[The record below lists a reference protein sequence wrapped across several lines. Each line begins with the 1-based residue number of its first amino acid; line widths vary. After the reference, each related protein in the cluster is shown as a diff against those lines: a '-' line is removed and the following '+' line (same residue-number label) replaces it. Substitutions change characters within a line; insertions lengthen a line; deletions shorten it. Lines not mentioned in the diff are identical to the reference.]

1 MDDKAM
7 KSIELGDLKVGM
19 SAEATRTLTVQDFL
33 LYSHASGDMNPLHLP
48 ELDGDGDGQTE
59 AICPAAYLAALVSA
73 LIGTKL
79 PGPGSRE
86 TGWSL
91 SLGKPVR
98 LGDTVTAHVRI
109 EETDAKAATLSAR
122 VDGPAG
128 TALEARVTVVP
139 PLKSQTF
146 GASDLPELLARKHD
160 KFQRLLTACEALDP
174 VVTAIVCPYTE
185 DSLSGPLEAA
195 SRGLISPLLVGERKQ
210 IEAAATA
217 ARRDISACEI
227 VEAEGEDAAART
239 ACRLVTENRAG
250 SIMKGHLHTD
260 AFLRAILSSKAG
272 LRGRRQVSHVFV
284 LDVPSR
290 DHLLFVTD
298 AAVNIAPDLAA
309 KRDIVQNAIDLA
321 RALGVDR
328 PRAGILSAVETVN
341 PAIASTI
348 DAAALSKMA
357 ERGQIEGG
365 LVDGPLAM
373 DNAVD
378 PTAAKIKNLSGQ
390 VAGRADILVGPNIEA
405 ANMMAKQLSFV
416 GRAESAGVVLGTKV
430 PVILTSRADS
440 EFSRIVSCAVAALHY
455 HWLTTGAPAEGLHRD
470 GTQGE

>member
-1 MDDKAM
+1 MKDAAM
-7 KSIELGDLKVGM
+7 KGIELADLKAGM
-19 SAEATRTLTVQDFL
+19 SARAERTLTVQDFL

-73 LIGTKL
+73 LIGTEL

-91 SLGKPVR
+91 RLGKPVR
-98 LGDTVTAHVRI
+98 LGDAVEVRVEI
-109 EETDAKAATLSAR
+109 EETDASTATLKAR
-122 VDGPAG
+122 VDGPSG
-128 TALEARVTVVP
+128 MALEARVTVVP
-139 PLKSQTF
+139 PLKAREF
-146 GASDLPELLARKHD
+146 GAHELPDLLARKHD
-160 KFQRLLTACEALDP
+160 KFQRLLAACEALDP
-174 VVTAIVCPYTE
+174 VVTAIVCPYSE
-185 DSLSGPLEAA
+185 DSLSGALEAA
-195 SRGLISPLLVGERKQ
+195 SRGLIKPLLVGERSR
-210 IEAAATA
+210 IEAAAKTA
-217 ARRDISACEI
+217 GRDISACEI
-227 VEAEGEDAAART
+227 VEAQGEEEAARI

-250 SIMKGHLHTD
+250 SIMKGHLHTE
-260 AFLRAILSSKAG
+260 AFLKAILSSKAG
-272 LRGRRQVSHVFV
+272 LRGERRVSHVFV
-284 LDVPSR
+284 LDVPSQE
-290 DHLLFVTD
+290 HLLFVTD

-321 RALGVDR
+321 RALGVKQ
-328 PRAGILSAVETVN
+328 PKAGILSAVETVN

-378 PTAAKIKNLSGQ
+378 LAAARIKNISGE
-390 VAGRADILVGPNIEA
+390 VAGRADILVGPNIES

-430 PVILTSRADS
+430 PVILNSRADS
-440 EFSRIVSCAVAALHY
+440 EFSRLVSCAVAALHR
-455 HWLTTGAPAEGLHRD
+455 HWLKTGEPVKGLRLVEKED
-470 GTQGE
+470 